1 MAFGQESL
9 LKYIEDELFI
19 DVKDIGPETPLF
31 SSGIIDSF
39 SLVALMKFIETSG
52 SIRIGVSDVHLG
64 NFDSISRIEA
74 YVEQQR
80 ES

>member
-1 MAFGQESL
+1 MGFSQESL

-19 DVKDIGPETPLF
+19 DIKDIGPETPLF

-39 SLVALMKFIETSG
+39 SLVALMKFIEISG

-80 ES
+80 EA

>member
-39 SLVALMKFIETSG
+39 SLVALMRFIETSG